1 MTSAATCSDPEI
13 IILSEASQR
22 PISYT
27 ITYMQNLLKHDT
39 NEHIYKIET
48 DLRTQKTN
56 LWLPKRKG
64 KGRDKLGGWD

>member
-1 MTSAATCSDPEI
+1 MTSAATCTDPEI

-48 DLRTQKTN
+48 DSQT
-56 LWLPKRKG
+56 
-64 KGRDKLGGWD
+64 